1 MNTPFAKPD
10 DVEQRLVKLR
20 TELDAQMDTFIGY
33 PCASDFDYDALQP
46 FFRYPLN
53 NVGDPFSDGSYRV
66 STRVIEREVLDWFAA
81 LNHIPEKDYWGY
93 VTTGG
98 TEGNMYGMYMAREL
112 LPDGIAYYSEATHY
126 SAIKIMRV
134 LGLRHITI
142 RAQPDGAIDC
152 DDLYETLR
160 IHRNAP
166 PIIFANV
173 GTTMTEGIDDIPRIK
188 KILDELA
195 ITKSYIHVD
204 AAFSGMILPFCDDP
218 PDYDFRCGI
227 DSIAISGHKF
237 IGTPFPCGV
246 ALVQRRHVDLIARSV
261 EYIGARDTTL
271 TGSRNGLAP
280 LFLWYAIHK
289 WGHAGF
295 RRRVATCQELACY
308 GVQRFRDAGI
318 KAWRNPLSL
327 TVVFP
332 EPPAEMQKKWQLA
345 VQQGVAHF
353 IIIPPVDK
361 KRMDRFIDDYLVA
374 CPKV

>member
-1 MNTPFAKPD
+1 MDTPAEKA
-10 DVEQRLVKLR
+10 DVIERRLADLR
-20 TELDAQMDTFIGY
+20 TELDMQMDTFIGY
-33 PCASDFDYDALQP
+33 PCAGDFDYDALQP
-46 FFRYPLN
+46 FLRYPLN
-53 NVGDPFSDGSYRV
+53 NVGDPFSDSSYRIG
-66 STRVIEREVLDWFAA
+66 TRAIEREVLAWFAA
-81 LNHIPEKDYWGY
+81 LNHIPEKEYWGY

-98 TEGNMYGMYMAREL
+98 TEGNMHGMYTAREL

-142 RAQPDGAIDC
+142 RAQPDGAMDC

-160 IHRNAP
+160 IHRDVP

-188 KILDELA
+188 AMLDELA
-195 ITKSYIHVD
+195 IASFYVHVD

-218 PDYDFRCGI
+218 PKYDFRCGI

-246 ALVQRRHVDLIARSV
+246 ALVQRRHVGHIARSI

-271 TGSRNGLAP
+271 TGSRSGLAP
-280 LFLWYAIHK
+280 LFLWYVIHK
-289 WGHAGF
+289 LGHDGF
-295 RRRVATCQELACY
+295 RRRVAGCQELARYAVECFLAT
-308 GVQRFRDAGI
+308 GVE
-318 KAWRNPLSL
+318 AWRNPLSL

-332 EPPAEMQKKWQLA
+332 APPAELQRKWQLA
-345 VQQGVAHF
+345 VQDGVAHF
-353 IIIPPVDK
+353 ITVPPINKARVDA
-361 KRMDRFIDDYLVA
+361 FIADYLVA
-374 CPKV
+374 CSRT